1 MGKKYLGLRGNRLV
15 HFMITA
21 VVAPTYF
28 LLGYNNAVF
37 GGLLTLDS
45 FVSTFPRI
53 NTIHPTRSVVTEDA
67 RIQGTLSS
75 EY

>member
-1 MGKKYLGLRGNRLV
+1 MGKNYLGLRGNRLV
-15 HFMITA
+15 HFMIAA

-28 LLGYNNAVF
+28 LLGYNNGVF
-37 GGLLTLDS
+37 GGLLTSDS

-53 NTIHPTRSVVTEDA
+53 DTVHPTGSILAENA

-75 EY
+75 G